1 MELVPL
7 CFAEPRFAWG
17 KYTSPFVAGPLKLK
31 TNGHEGFMCLNYYAV
46 MVRTLKYTQL
56 AR

>member
-31 TNGHEGFMCLNYYAV
+31 TNGHEGFMCLYYCV
-46 MVRTLKYTQL
+46 IIVLTLKYTQL